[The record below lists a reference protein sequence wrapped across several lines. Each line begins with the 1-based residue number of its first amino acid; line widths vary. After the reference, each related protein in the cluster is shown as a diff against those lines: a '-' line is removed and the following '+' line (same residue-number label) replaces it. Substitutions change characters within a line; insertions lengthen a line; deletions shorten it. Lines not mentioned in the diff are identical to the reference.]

1 MVFWTPPPSI
11 IAEMSHLMTDTEFPD
26 PNSYD
31 NSTHSKYRFIN
42 YRIFSFFSIVL
53 AAEGLTECLFY
64 LPSSSVWTLMGLLA
78 GPFPTR
84 VEAETLMS

>member
-1 MVFWTPPPSI
+1 MVFWTPPSSI
-11 IAEMSHLMTDTEFPD
+11 IAEMSHLMTDTEFSD

-42 YRIFSFFSIVL
+42 YRIFIFFPVL
-53 AAEGLTECLFY
+53 AAEGPTECLFY

-78 GPFPTR
+78 GPFPVR